1 MSYAISAALQ
11 RAVFA
16 ELQADPAVSDVVGGA
31 IYDAL
36 PTGALPN
43 LYVSLGPE
51 VVRGADDKTGNGA
64 IHRFVVSV
72 ITETPGFSTA
82 KLAAGAVCDVLH
94 DAALTLDRGR
104 LVSMRFERA
113 RAVKIDK
120 EAGRKIDLTFRARVE
135 DE

>member
-11 RAVFA
+11 RGVFA
-16 ELQADPAVSDVVGGA
+16 ALGADPAVSDAVGDA

-36 PTGALPN
+36 PSGSLPS

-51 VVRGADDKTGNGA
+51 TVRVADDKTGTGA
-64 IHRFVVSV
+64 VHLFVVSV
-72 ITETPGFSTA
+72 ITETPGFSGA
-82 KLAAGAVCDVLH
+82 KALAGAVCDVLH
-94 DAALTLDRGR
+94 SADLTLDRGR

-113 RAVKIDK
+113 RAGKIDK
-120 EAGRKIDLTFRARVE
+120 GAGRKIDLTFRARVE

>member
-11 RAVFA
+11 RAVFEA
-16 ELQADPAVSDVVGGA
+16 LGADQTVSDSLGTA

-36 PTGALPN
+36 PRGSLPS

-51 VVRGADDKTGNGA
+51 SVRVADDKTGAGA
-64 IHRFVVSV
+64 IHLFVVSV
-72 ITETPGFSTA
+72 ITETPGFSAA
-82 KLAAGAVCDVLH
+82 KVAAGAVCDVLH
-94 DAALTLDRGR
+94 NGNLTLDRGR

-113 RAVKIDK
+113 RAGKIDK
-120 EAGRKIDLTFRARVE
+120 GTGRKIDLTFRARVE